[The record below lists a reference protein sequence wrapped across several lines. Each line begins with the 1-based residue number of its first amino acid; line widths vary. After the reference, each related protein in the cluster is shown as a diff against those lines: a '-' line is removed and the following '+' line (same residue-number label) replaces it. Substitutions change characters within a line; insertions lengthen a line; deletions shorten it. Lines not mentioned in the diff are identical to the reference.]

1 MMVEYLIGNIDWFID
16 LNRLLLLP
24 GVDNI
29 GGFGKTGFGSRKKMI
44 YEIFLMVINKI
55 TYC

>member
-1 MMVEYLIGNIDWFID
+1 